1 MVLVYR
7 NKNYYIYSNMHNG
20 YILYNKNKKFKD
32 GHTHINNFN
41 TAKYIAHL
49 SLYKLKP
56 KKNHLSNYLFES
68 LIRVSD
74 DSTYIQ
80 MIKKI
85 QEEDNRKRE
94 K

>member
-1 MVLVYR
+1 MVLIHRIKY
-7 NKNYYIYSNMHNG
+7 YYIYSNMNNG
-20 YILYNKNKKFKD
+20 YIVYNKHKKFKE

-56 KKNHLSNYLFES
+56 KNNHLSNYLFES

-74 DSTYIQ
+74 DEKYIE
-80 MIKKI
+80 MIKKL
-85 QEEDNRKRE
+85 QEEDNRKRQ